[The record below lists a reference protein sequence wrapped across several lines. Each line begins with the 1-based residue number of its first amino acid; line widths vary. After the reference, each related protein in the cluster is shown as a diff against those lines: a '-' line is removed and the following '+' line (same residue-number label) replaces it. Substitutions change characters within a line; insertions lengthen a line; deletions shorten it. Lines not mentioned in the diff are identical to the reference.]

1 MQNILMNLRNFNKS
15 YCISLV
21 ILLVAAVFV
30 FLISQRGQPVV
41 VETNLERLP
50 MEIAGR
56 NGVQD
61 SFPESVYRELN
72 ADKHVY
78 RHYRSD
84 DERQIDI
91 YIGYYG
97 TAKGGRTGHNPYA
110 CFTGAGWGIVD
121 DGIVKVKVP
130 GTDNTVKINYMLS
143 QKGHIYNVVLHWY
156 QSDRDKILATGIQ
169 MNIRRFISRVL
180 YNRNDGAFVR
190 VSAYTGQEGIQEAK
204 NELESFAG
212 EVASLLPHYWPVEK

>member
-1 MQNILMNLRNFNKS
+1 MKLRNSNKS
-15 YCISLV
+15 YCISLA

-30 FLISQRGQPVV
+30 FLLSKRGQPVV
-41 VETNLERLP
+41 VETHLERLS
-50 MEIAGR
+50 MEIAGLK
-56 NGVQD
+56 GIKD

-84 DERQIDI
+84 SGRQIDL

-97 TAKGGRTGHNPYA
+97 TAKGGRTGHNPYG
-110 CFTGAGWGIVD
+110 CFTGAGWGIVE
-121 DGIVKVKVP
+121 DGIVKINVPQTNTIVKV
-130 GTDNTVKINYMLS
+130 NYLLS
-143 QKGHIYNVVLHWY
+143 QKGQDYNVVLHWY

-169 MNIRRFISRVL
+169 MNIWRFISRVL

-190 VSAYTGQEGIQEAK
+190 VSAQTSREGIQETK
-204 NELESFAG
+204 RNVESFAG
-212 EVASLLPHYWPVEK
+212 EVVLLLPHYWPVEE